1 MAINQETVTGIQQH
15 TDRLFT
21 FQTTRNSGFKFDN
34 GQFTMI
40 GLDVN
45 GKKILRAYSIA
56 SANHQEHLN
65 FISINVPN
73 GPLTSVL
80 QHIQIGD
87 IIEVSTKAV
96 GTLTIDRLSTAD
108 ELFLLATGTGL
119 APFMSIIADPATYDK
134 FKTVTVVHCCRTT
147 AELVYADYIK
157 NLHQDEL
164 LGEIVQG
171 KLFYHPRTTEQHSE
185 NFGRII
191 TKDGVADWI
200 HNLLTPLDKQ
210 FCRVMICGN
219 PNMLAELTAYFTSN
233 KWTMGSINAPGE
245 FIIEKAFVE
254 AK

>member
-1 MAINQETVTGIQQH
+1 MTINQETVTGIQHH

-21 FQTTRNSGFKFDN
+21 FQTTRDPGFRFAN
-34 GQFTMI
+34 GQFTII
-40 GLDVN
+40 GLEVN
-45 GKKILRAYSIA
+45 GKRIMRAYSIA
-56 SANHQEHLN
+56 SANYEEYLN
-65 FISINVPN
+65 FISIKVPN
-73 GPLTSVL
+73 GPLTSLL
-80 QHIQIGD
+80 QHVQIGD
-87 IIEVSTKAV
+87 IVEVSTKAV

-108 ELFLLATGTGL
+108 DLFLLATGTGL

-147 AELVYADYIK
+147 AELVYADCIQ

-164 LGEIVQG
+164 LGELVQG
-171 KLFYHPRTTEQHSE
+171 RLFYHPRTTKQHSG

-200 HNLLTPLDKQ
+200 HNLSIPLDKNH
-210 FCRVMICGN
+210 CRVMICGN
-219 PNMLAELTAYFTSN
+219 PNMLAELTAYFTRN
-233 KWTMGSINAPGE
+233 KWTMGSMNAPGE